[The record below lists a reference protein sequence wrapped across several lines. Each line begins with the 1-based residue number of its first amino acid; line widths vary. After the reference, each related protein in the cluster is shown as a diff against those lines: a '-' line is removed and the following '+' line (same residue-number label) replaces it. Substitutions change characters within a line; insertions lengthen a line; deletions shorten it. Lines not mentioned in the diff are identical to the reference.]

1 MEPLCCLFGIFDA
14 NLAYLYWLLHGQE
27 FCYETFEKEFLK
39 EKLQKSLR
47 TLTFEEQYDDTLDMI
62 EHLESW
68 KNLYSQDLPTIMESL
83 DQKFKPVVESEIW
96 FSNLSNF

>member
-1 MEPLCCLFGIFDA
+1 MLYSIIAAQMVFTQYGTYYLYSWDIMEPLCCLFGILDM

-27 FCYETFEKEFLK
+27 FCFETFEKEFLK
-39 EKLQKSLR
+39 EKLQKSLK

-68 KNLYSQDLPTIMESL
+68 KNLYS
-83 DQKFKPVVESEIW
+83 
-96 FSNLSNF
+96 